1 MKIYLKYGLICGL
14 ILSGWITIGYLFHWY
29 KTGFLL
35 SWTITGLAVQAVIV
49 FTAIRQ
55 ERAKIYNGE
64 IPYIRAL
71 GTGVF
76 TSLVAA
82 IIYATG
88 NFILFTLWDYSDLQ
102 QFVLEQIK
110 SQLPVDKQATA
121 EQDALKNFSPSYQ
134 ALSTFLQTL
143 IFGLVLSLIF
153 AMFLRRRDA
162 ENIITKQ

>member
-1 MKIYLKYGLICGL
+1 TDDINTIHYNLYTSNNSCLCPTILYFCKMKIYLKYGLISGL

-35 SWTITGLAVQAVIV
+35 SWTIAGLAIQALLV
-49 FTAIRQ
+49 FAAIRE
-55 ERAKIYNGE
+55 ERARIYNGE

-76 TSLVAA
+76 MSIIAG
-82 IIYATG
+82 IIYAAG

-110 SQLPVDKQATA
+110 NQLPADKQAAA
-121 EQDALKNFSPSYQ
+121 EQEAIKNFSPS
-134 ALSTFLQTL
+134 F
-143 IFGLVLSLIF
+143 
-153 AMFLRRRDA
+153 
-162 ENIITKQ
+162 